1 MENAFTIAAYVV
13 AGILFILSLGGLSG
27 QESAKR
33 AVWYGIVGMAIAVFA
48 TIVGPGSGMWFIS
61 LVLIAGGAAVGYQ
74 LATKVEMTQM
84 PELVAIMHSLV
95 GLAAVFVGFNA
106 DIMINYIGN
115 IYATEGLVLG
125 AVGDDGITA
134 IGLPKEAY
142 DGLSA
147 FGQLIAKKS
156 SVEIGILRVEL
167 VLGIWIGAVTFTGS
181 VIAYAKLAG
190 GSSMLPF
197 KVDTGAN
204 QLPGGHALNAA
215 AAVGSVILLAMYLGG
230 SGSWTLVLLTL
241 LALFIGYHLIMGIGG
256 ADMPVVVSMLN
267 SYSGWAAA
275 AIGFSLGND
284 LLIVVGALVGSS
296 GAILSYIMCKAM
308 NRSFVSVILGGWG
321 GAAAGEQMAVEGEQ
335 VAIDADG
342 VANALNEADSVIIIP
357 GYGMAV
363 AQAQQAVSELVRKLR
378 AKGKTVR
385 FAIHPVAGR
394 LPGHMNVL
402 LAEAKVPYDIV
413 MEMDEINDD
422 FPDTDVAIVI
432 GSNDIVNPAAQDDP
446 NSPIAGMPV
455 LECWKAK
462 QVFVSKRGQGTGYS
476 GIENPLFFKDNT
488 RMFYGDAKA
497 SLDALLPKID

>member
-1 MENAFTIAAYVV
+1 MEYGFTIAAYAV
-13 AGILFILSLGGLSG
+13 AAVLFILSLGGLSG

-33 AVWYGIVGMAIAVFA
+33 AVWYGIVGMAIAVLA
-48 TIVGPGSGMWFIS
+48 TLIGPGQGLGIASII
-61 LVLIAGGAAVGYQ
+61 LIGLGAAVGYQ
-74 LATKVEMTQM
+74 LATKVQMTQM

-106 DIMINYIGN
+106 DIMINN
-115 IYATEGLVLG
+115 LDSLFVANNLVLG
-125 AVGDDGITA
+125 ATEADGFTA
-134 IGLPKEAY
+134 IGLPKEIY
-142 DGLSA
+142 EGLSS

-156 SVEIGILRVEL
+156 QVEINILKVEL

-181 VIAYAKLAG
+181 VIAYGKLAG
-190 GSSMLPF
+190 
-197 KVDTGAN
+197 KVDSAATK
-204 QLPGGHALNAA
+204 LPGGHLLNAGA
-215 AAVGSVILLAMYLGG
+215 AGLSLIFTIMYLGG

-308 NRSFVSVILGGWG
+308 NRSFVSVILGGFG
-321 GAAAGEQMAVEGEQ
+321 GPAGEQMAVEGEQ
-335 VAIDADG
+335 IAIEADG
-342 VANALNEADSVIIIP
+342 VAATLNEADSVIIIP

-363 AQAQQAVSELVRKLR
+363 AQAQQGVAELVRKLR
-378 AKGKTVR
+378 AQGKTVR

-413 MEMDEINDD
+413 MEMDEINED
-422 FPDTDVAIVI
+422 FPETDVAIVI

-476 GIENPLFFKDNT
+476 GIENPLFFKENT

-497 SLDALLPKID
+497 SLDKLLPMID

>member
-1 MENAFTIAAYVV
+1 MDFGFTTAAYVV
-13 AGILFILSLGGLSG
+13 AAILFILSLGGLSG

-33 AVWYGIVGMAIAVFA
+33 AVWYGIVGMALAVVA
-48 TIVGPGSGMWFIS
+48 TLIGPGAGFWLLS
-61 LVLIAGGAAVGYQ
+61 LILIAGGGAIGYQ
-74 LATKVEMTQM
+74 LATKVQMTQM
-84 PELVAIMHSLV
+84 PELVAAMHSLV
-95 GLAAVFVGFNA
+95 GLAAVFVGYNA
-106 DIMINYIGN
+106 HIELGN
-115 IYATEGLVLG
+115 VLAMDDTARKATEGFAALL
-125 AVGDDGITA
+125 
-134 IGLPKEAY
+134 
-142 DGLSA
+142 
-147 FGQLIAKKS
+147 AKKD
-156 SVEIGILRVEL
+156 SVEIAILRVEL
-167 VLGIWIGAVTFTGS
+167 FLGVFIGAITFTGS
-181 VIAYAKLAG
+181 VIAYGKLAG
-190 GSSMLPF
+190 R
-197 KVDTGAN
+197 VDTSATK
-204 QLPGGHALNAA
+204 LPGGHILNASA
-215 AAVGSVILLAMYLGG
+215 AGLSLLCLVWYFNTGG
-230 SGSWTLVLLTL
+230 FLPLFLMTLA
-241 LALFIGYHLIMGIGG
+241 ALFIGYHLIMGIGG

-308 NRSFVSVILGGWG
+308 NRSFVSVILGGFG
-321 GAAAGEQMAVEGEQ
+321 GTSGPQMEVEGEQ
-335 VAIDADG
+335 VAINTDG
-342 VANALNEADSVIIIP
+342 VATMLNEADSVIIIP

-363 AQAQQAVSELVRKLR
+363 AQAQQAVSELVKKLR
-378 AKGKTVR
+378 AQGKNVR

-422 FPDTDVAIVI
+422 FPSTDVAIVI

-462 QVFVSKRGQGTGYS
+462 NVIVSKRGQGTGYS

-488 RMFYGDAKA
+488 RMLYGDAKA
-497 SLDALLPKID
+497 SLDKLLPLID

>member
-1 MENAFTIAAYVV
+1 MEFGFTIAAYAV
-13 AGILFILSLGGLSG
+13 AAVLFILSLGGLSG

-33 AVWYGIVGMAIAVFA
+33 AVWYGIVGMAIAVVA
-48 TIVGPGSGMWFIS
+48 TLFGPGSGLGVVSVI
-61 LVLIAGGAAVGYQ
+61 LIILGAGVGYQ
-74 LATKVEMTQM
+74 LATKVQMTQM

-106 DIMINYIGN
+106 DIMINNVG
-115 IYATEGLVLG
+115 GLFADNSLVMG
-125 AVGDDGITA
+125 AQTADG
-134 IGLPKEAY
+134 GFVKLPKEVY

-147 FGQLIAKKS
+147 FGQLIAKKTP
-156 SVEIGILRVEL
+156 VEINILRVEL

-181 VIAYAKLAG
+181 VIAYGKLAG
-190 GSSMLPF
+190 
-197 KVDTGAN
+197 KVDTSAKK
-204 QLPGGHALNAA
+204 LPGGHLLNAGA
-215 AAVGSVILLAMYLGG
+215 AALSLLLAIMYLGG
-230 SGSWTLVLLTL
+230 SGSWTLIILTL

-267 SYSGWAAA
+267 SYSGSA

-308 NRSFVSVILGGWG
+308 NRSFVSVILGGFG
-321 GAAAGEQMAVEGEQ
+321 GPAGEQQAVEGEQ

-342 VANALNEADSVIIIP
+342 VATALNEADSVIIVP

-363 AQAQQAVSELVRKLR
+363 AQAQQAVSELTTQLR
-378 AKGKTVR
+378 GKGKNVR

-413 MEMDEINDD
+413 LEMDEINED
-422 FPDTDVAIVI
+422 FPDTDVVIVI

-455 LECWKAK
+455 LEVWKSK

-476 GIENPLFFKDNT
+476 GIENPLFYKENT
-488 RMFYGDAKA
+488 RMFYGDAKDSVT
-497 SLDALLPKID
+497 SLLSRIS

>member
-1 MENAFTIAAYVV
+1 MDIGFTTAAYVV
-13 AGILFILSLGGLSG
+13 AAVLFILSLGGLSN

-33 AVWYGIVGMAIAVFA
+33 AVWYGIAGMALAVLA
-48 TIVGPGSGMWFIS
+48 TLIGPGSGLWLLS
-61 LVLIAGGAAVGYQ
+61 VLLIAGGAVIGVYVAQRVQ
-74 LATKVEMTQM
+74 MTEMPQ
-84 PELVAIMHSLV
+84 LVAAMHSLV

-106 DIMINYIGN
+106 HIEIERVAAAFADAGVAFPFTAHDAGIEPL
-115 IYATEGLVLG
+115 AAAE
-125 AVGDDGITA
+125 AVSETFRGFAAVVAHKTA
-134 IGLPKEAY
+134 
-142 DGLSA
+142 
-147 FGQLIAKKS
+147 
-156 SVEIGILRVEL
+156 VEINILRVEL
-167 VLGIWIGAVTFTGS
+167 FLGVFIGAITFTGS
-181 VIAYAKLAG
+181 VIAFGKLAG
-190 GSSMLPF
+190 
-197 KVDTGAN
+197 KVTSAATK
-204 QLPGGHALNAA
+204 LPGGHMLNLAA
-215 AAVGSVILLAMYLGG
+215 AILSVVCLFWYFGTGGFLPLILMTLA
-230 SGSWTLVLLTL
+230 
-241 LALFIGYHLIMGIGG
+241 ALFIGYHLIMGIGG

-308 NRSFVSVILGGWG
+308 NRHFVSVILGGFG
-321 GAAAGEQMAVEGEQ
+321 GPAGEQMAVEGEM
-335 VAIDADG
+335 VAIEADG
-342 VANALNEADSVIIIP
+342 VASALNDADSIIIIP

-363 AQAQQAVSELVRKLR
+363 AQAQQSVSELVRKLR
-378 AKGKTVR
+378 AKGKEVR

-413 MEMDEINDD
+413 LEMDEINDD

-488 RMFYGDAKA
+488 RMFYGDAKQ
-497 SLDALLPKID
+497 SLDKLLPMID